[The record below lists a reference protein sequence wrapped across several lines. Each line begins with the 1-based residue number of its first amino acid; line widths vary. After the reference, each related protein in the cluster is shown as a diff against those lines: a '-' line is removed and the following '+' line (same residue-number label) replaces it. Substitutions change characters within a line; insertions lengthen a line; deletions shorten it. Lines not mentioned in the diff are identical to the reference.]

1 MKLRE
6 YIAKLQELEAIHG
19 DLEVVYSSD
28 DEGNS
33 FSNVYY
39 SPSVQFVD
47 EECEVITEDRIQE
60 YSPDEYKTIICVNW
74 LKIKERKWNKEFIV
88 EDFEDYKIASTEK
101 LIKLYHKQQDNV
113 RQLFTEYENA
123 RSRMIDMKQ
132 ELDERFELK
141 TK

>member
-1 MKLRE
+1 M
-6 YIAKLQELEAIHG
+6 
-19 DLEVVYSSD
+19 
-28 DEGNS
+28 
-33 FSNVYY
+33 
-39 SPSVQFVD
+39 
-47 EECEVITEDRIQE
+47 
-60 YSPDEYKTIICVNW
+60 
-74 LKIKERKWNKEFIV
+74 NKEFIV